1 MLVQLRPDGEASGLD
16 AERRAQALRADE
28 DLPKARLKRVSSR
41 PCWGLL
47 LSLGFEPS
55 VAYCAHGQADLAAR
69 PRAGGEGGVHV
80 AFER

>member
-1 MLVQLRPDGEASGLD
+1 MLVQVRLDGEASGLD

-47 LSLGFEPS
+47 LSS
-55 VAYCAHGQADLAAR
+55 RV
-69 PRAGGEGGVHV
+69 RALCGGVL
-80 AFER
+80 RPLPG